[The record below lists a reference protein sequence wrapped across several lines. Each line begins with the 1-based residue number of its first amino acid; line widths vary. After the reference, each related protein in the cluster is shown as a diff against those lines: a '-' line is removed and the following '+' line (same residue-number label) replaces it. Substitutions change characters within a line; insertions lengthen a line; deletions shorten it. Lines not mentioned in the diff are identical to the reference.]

1 MGGGECPAGN
11 PRGNAPCHPQP
22 PPLLRGIPHPLP
34 AALLRVLPS
43 PSPPPTRRCGAA
55 VAAGWAARG
64 HAVSV
69 VVTGGS
75 TSPPRSTLGGLRAEA
90 SGISA
95 DPTALWGKG
104 GAEGAL
110 WPHMCPQSVPRAES
124 HRAPPSTKLSRP
136 RNAAKPEPKA
146 SLGGLPPPSAPI
158 GEQRGVGGGG
168 CRSCHYQLHSG
179 GFGVM
184 QTHTAAVGVQP
195 GSGCGGGSALR
206 PLHDAHQHCPP
217 RGTAWAQPGRSQA
230 GAAPEG
236 GVGGVRG
243 LRREQLSAVGGARD
257 CVPAAGDGWAK
268 GLGALRGWTA
278 SAPRG
283 GNRRHPT
290 GGGKSGGGTWREGGA
305 SALRWDC
312 SAALCAAPRR
322 PHPASR
328 IPHPDPTPPGRQSAA
343 HPTDSAGGR
352 KGRGGMNG
360 GGLCPSRAG
369 APGGSGTEELF
380 VPAALRLFIRAA
392 DISGR
397 PRARAPRPRCGCDPQ
412 VPPPPSIPPIRLC
425 PTHTQWGL

>member
-1 MGGGECPAGN
+1 
-11 PRGNAPCHPQP
+11 
-22 PPLLRGIPHPLP
+22 
-34 AALLRVLPS
+34 
-43 PSPPPTRRCGAA
+43 
-55 VAAGWAARG
+55 
-64 HAVSV
+64 
-69 VVTGGS
+69 
-75 TSPPRSTLGGLRAEA
+75 
-90 SGISA
+90 
-95 DPTALWGKG
+95 
-104 GAEGAL
+104 
-110 WPHMCPQSVPRAES
+110 
-124 HRAPPSTKLSRP
+124 
-136 RNAAKPEPKA
+136 
-146 SLGGLPPPSAPI
+146 
-158 GEQRGVGGGG
+158 
-168 CRSCHYQLHSG
+168 
-179 GFGVM
+179 M

-243 LRREQLSAVGGARD
+243 LRREQLSAVGGGTRLRASSGGR
-257 CVPAAGDGWAK
+257 VGK
-268 GLGALRGWTA
+268 GLGSAAGMDGIGATGGEPAAPNRGGGSRGGGPGGRGEHQLCAGTARLLCALRPDG
-278 SAPRG
+278 RI
-283 GNRRHPT
+283 
-290 GGGKSGGGTWREGGA
+290 
-305 SALRWDC
+305 
-312 SAALCAAPRR
+312 

-369 APGGSGTEELF
+369 APGGSGTEEPF

>member
-43 PSPPPTRRCGAA
+43 PSPPPARRCGAA

-243 LRREQLSAVGGARD
+243 LRREQLSAVGGGTRLRASSGGR
-257 CVPAAGDGWAK
+257 VGK
-268 GLGALRGWTA
+268 GLG
-278 SAPRG
+278 SAAGMDGIGATGGEPAAPNRG
-283 GNRRHPT
+283 GGSR
-290 GGGKSGGGTWREGGA
+290 GGDLEGGWSIS
-305 SALRWDC
+305 SALGLLGC
-312 SAALCAAPRR
+312 SVRCAPTA
-322 PHPASR
+322 ASR
-328 IPHPDPTPPGRQSAA
+328 IPHPASRPHTARPAIRCPPHGQRRRKEGEGRDEWGGALPQQSWCA
-343 HPTDSAGGR
+343 R
-352 KGRGGMNG
+352 RVWNRGAV
-360 GGLCPSRAG
+360 CPRRS
-369 APGGSGTEELF
+369 P
-380 VPAALRLFIRAA
+380 VVY
-392 DISGR
+392 
-397 PRARAPRPRCGCDPQ
+397 PRC
-412 VPPPPSIPPIRLC
+412 
-425 PTHTQWGL
+425 